1 MRNKERVVQQINNCL
16 MYIDPAD
23 TKAWAEELK
32 DYQGNR
38 KQKVDFQKPK
48 IYTQK
53 EMKLKQT
60 EFNPVLQTFQN
71 PERDVKEKE
80 KDFQKTS
87 TLAQKKMEMVKK
99 YLHEYD
105 LVNLE
110 QVQGI
115 ERPDEREKTKQCLL
129 PPNFNDYNIIT
140 NEKKSEEYYKNM
152 KVVVQKRVHEKPV
165 INRNKRDFNIITNKF
180 LENHESKAQEQETA
194 VMSDINDKCKRVRNY
209 DIVAGTFYND
219 EKEQE
224 FQQKLKQDQFNH
236 GKHFNDRF
244 PPSWKFR
251 ESVYLDQ
258 TKEIPEEIKM
268 IDEINRN
275 HKKRYEIRHVLENEY
290 RERDLQDQL
299 RTQDRLIKRHK
310 YDDLIKKYDKE
321 FDIITLEKPE
331 IDHIV
336 KALPPKPPLN
346 SWDKVQMTK
355 SGSDAPIHEVSIPEG
370 VDFKE
375 NGQNR
380 NDSQGKVRFPQV
392 YRQGSEKS
400 QKSVSKSN
408 KSGPKSIAQSQKS
421 NPGGTEIKS
430 GGFF

>member
-1 MRNKERVVQQINNCL
+1 

-32 DYQGNR
+32 EYQVNR
-38 KQKVDFQKPK
+38 KQQIEFTKPK
-48 IYTQK
+48 FFTQK

-60 EFNPVLQTFQN
+60 EFNPVLQTYQSV
-71 PERDVKEKE
+71 ERDVKEKE
-80 KDFQKTS
+80 KDYQKTS

-110 QVQGI
+110 QVPGI

-140 NEKKSEEYYKNM
+140 NEKKSEEHYKNM
-152 KVVVQKRVHEKPV
+152 KIVVQKKVHEKPV
-165 INRNKRDFNIITNKF
+165 INRNKRDFNIISNKF
-180 LENHESKAQEQETA
+180 LENHESKQLEKDQATVSE
-194 VMSDINDKCKRVRNY
+194 INEKCKKIRNY
-209 DIVAGTFYND
+209 DIVQGAFYD
-219 EKEQE
+219 EEKEQQY
-224 FQQKLKQDQFNH
+224 QQKLKQDQQQH

-258 TKEIPEEIKM
+258 TKDIPEEIKM

-275 HKKRYEIRHVLENEY
+275 HKKRFEIRHVLENEY
-290 RERDLQDQL
+290 REKDVQDQL

-310 YDDLIKKYDKE
+310 YDDMIKKYDKE
-321 FDIITLEKPE
+321 FDILTLQKPE
-331 IDHIV
+331 IDHII

-355 SGSDAPIHEVSIPEG
+355 SPSDAPLKEISIPDGIEFQDHG
-370 VDFKE
+370 NSPQDNQV
-375 NGQNR
+375 R
-380 NDSQGKVRFPQV
+380 VRFPQV
-392 YRQGSEKS
+392 MRQPSEKS
-400 QKSVSKSN
+400 QKSVPNSQKSV
-408 KSGPKSIAQSQKS
+408 IQSQKS
-421 NPGGTEIKS
+421 NPGQTEIKS